1 MLLPLMLI
9 FLQDPLTLKDW
20 ARLRPD
26 LAKAPEHVLRQW
38 LVACQQAGED
48 PQERLAAL
56 EIYAQL
62 GGANQLTAVL
72 ELLAND
78 PHPQGL
84 ATLRAICQRDSRA
97 FESLLAIAENSKDW
111 RALACAYAGQLAPAV
126 LPDPTMCE
134 PVLLRMLGE
143 PLESLHGEVVLL
155 AGRLGSEKAVP
166 RLVELMA
173 SGNEA
178 LRRDAHWSL
187 LRITGLKLLPRAED
201 WEQWLGRERRWWDER
216 AEQAVADLWSE
227 QPAVQ
232 QRALEEIG
240 ERIWR
245 RSELIPELERYLE
258 GAAAGLS
265 GQAQAILSRWQHSSA
280 KEVRTPDKKRILR
293 PSRKP

>member
-1 MLLPLMLI
+1 
-9 FLQDPLTLKDW
+9 
-20 ARLRPD
+20 
-26 LAKAPEHVLRQW
+26 
-38 LVACQQAGED
+38 
-48 PQERLAAL
+48 
-56 EIYAQL
+56 
-62 GGANQLTAVL
+62 
-72 ELLAND
+72 
-78 PHPQGL
+78 
-84 ATLRAICQRDSRA
+84 
-97 FESLLAIAENSKDW
+97 
-111 RALACAYAGQLAPAV
+111 
-126 LPDPTMCE
+126 
-134 PVLLRMLGE
+134 MLGE

-173 SGNEA
+173 SGDEA

-187 LRITGLKLLPRAED
+187 LRITGLKLLPRGED

-258 GAAAGLS
+258 GAGTGLS
-265 GQAQAILSRWQHSSA
+265 GQAQAILSRWQHSGA
-280 KEVRTPDKKRILR
+280 KEVRAPDKQRILR